1 MDENAL
7 LQMIEQ
13 AAREQWTDLDLA
25 NKGLTVL
32 PPQIGQVTSLRE
44 LHLSRNKLTTL
55 PAEIG
60 HLTSLR
66 DLGLGSNRLT
76 TLPAEIGRLKNLE
89 ELYLDWNRL
98 VSLPREIGNLTS
110 LVKLELHVNQLT
122 ALPAEIGHLKS
133 LNKLGLGSN
142 QLTTLPSEIGRLTS
156 LRELYLDNNPLTVL
170 PSAVL
175 QLKGLTRLDIAK
187 NGLTELP
194 AEIKQLSKLTM
205 LGLRGNRLTELPTE
219 IGALANLTDL
229 YLDGNQL
236 TRLPPGMGRLT
247 QLRVLYVYDNPGLLS
262 PPSEIVEQGTQA
274 VLSYLRAQL
283 QESGRQWV
291 SKLILVGE
299 GGVGK
304 TATLRSLRGEEFDPQ
319 LPTTHGIGIHP
330 LEFKHPTEADV
341 TMHLNC
347 WDFGGQ
353 QIYHATHQFFLTNR
367 SLFLL
372 VWATRQGFG
381 PGHLYYWLD
390 AIQARAPESPVLLVA
405 ARIDERDPKLPLSE
419 LRSKYPQ
426 IIGQCDISNK
436 PPQRGIDALR
446 GAIAHAAASL
456 PLMGEVWPA
465 TWLNAAEAIRARE
478 EKYLTPGA
486 LWKIMADHE
495 VPGND
500 AMVLARWL
508 HELGEI
514 LYFPDDEELSDMVIF
529 KPQWVS
535 EYISKV
541 LESEEVIRRSG
552 IFTRAPMDGLWR
564 DLEPAMRNHFLRL
577 MERFDLSYR
586 TPENQEISLVV
597 ERLPHDAPDYAPQW
611 NAIKEIPT
619 CREISMK
626 FRLNT
631 IPPGIPTWFIARSHR
646 FTTHTHWR
654 TGALFADGK
663 ERRHLALAH
672 AFPHERYLQ
681 LTVRGPQPH
690 NFFTLLRDGLEIT
703 LQRFPGLQIE
713 RLIPC
718 PGHKGEPCPQGF
730 KYEQLL
736 TRLERKPPK
745 FLIEC
750 PESQE
755 DVDVRLL
762 LFGLDSSTLDQV
774 LIEVQ
779 QSAEESAERHK
790 ELLTL
795 LQREFA
801 NDFRREQSKIESH
814 CPNVFVLHL
823 QTTSDWKKVLIGE
836 SLELQL
842 YCQAP
847 GCWHPT
853 NPKDGG
859 RYVIDQPA
867 RWLRALEPYVRR
879 MVSML
884 KFISP
889 IAGAWT
895 TWAAP
900 AYAALIKNDISL
912 MQELV
917 KALPTITETRDPG
930 LPIEETHDPERVGGA
945 ALRALRL
952 LLDEK
957 DPTQHWGG
965 LMKVLTPEGHYLW
978 LCKYHAVEYAR

>member
-1 MDENAL
+1 
-7 LQMIEQ
+7 LQ
-13 AAREQWTDLDLA
+13 
-25 NKGLTVL
+25 K
-32 PPQIGQVTSLRE
+32 
-44 LHLSRNKLTTL
+44 
-55 PAEIG
+55 
-60 HLTSLR
+60 
-66 DLGLGSNRLT
+66 
-76 TLPAEIGRLKNLE
+76 
-89 ELYLDWNRL
+89 
-98 VSLPREIGNLTS
+98 
-110 LVKLELHVNQLT
+110 
-122 ALPAEIGHLKS
+122 
-133 LNKLGLGSN
+133 
-142 QLTTLPSEIGRLTS
+142 
-156 LRELYLDNNPLTVL
+156 
-170 PSAVL
+170 
-175 QLKGLTRLDIAK
+175 
-187 NGLTELP
+187 
-194 AEIKQLSKLTM
+194 
-205 LGLRGNRLTELPTE
+205 
-219 IGALANLTDL
+219 
-229 YLDGNQL
+229 
-236 TRLPPGMGRLT
+236 
-247 QLRVLYVYDNPGLLS
+247 
-262 PPSEIVEQGTQA
+262 
-274 VLSYLRAQL
+274 
-283 QESGRQWV
+283 SGRQWV

-319 LPTTHGIGIHP
+319 LPTTHGIGIHS
-330 LEFKHPTEADV
+330 LELKHPTEADV

-372 VWATRQGFG
+372 AWDTRQGFG
-381 PGHLYYWLD
+381 RGNLYYWLD

-405 ARIDERDPKLPLSE
+405 AHIDERDPDLPLSE

-436 PPQRGIDALR
+436 PPQQGIEALR
-446 GAIAHAAASL
+446 DAIAHAAASL

-478 EKYLTPGA
+478 EKYLTPRA

-495 VPGND
+495 VSGD
-500 AMVLARWL
+500 DVMVLARWL

-529 KPQWVS
+529 KLQWVS

-552 IFTRAPMDGLWR
+552 IFTRAHMDGLWS
-564 DLEPAMRNHFLRL
+564 DLKFDMRNHFLRL

-597 ERLPHDAPDYAPQW
+597 ERLPRDVPDYAPQW
-611 NAIKEIPT
+611 NAMKERPT

-654 TGALFADGK
+654 TGALFVDGM
-663 ERRHLALAH
+663 ERRHLALVR
-672 AFPHERYLQ
+672 AFPYERYLQ
-681 LTVRGPQPH
+681 LTVRGTQPL

-703 LQRFPGLQIE
+703 LQRFPGLQME

-718 PGHKGEPCPQGF
+718 PGHNDELCLHEFDLANLEKAIQLDPPVLEIQCPISF
-730 KYEQLL
+730 KMVSV
-736 TRLERKPPK
+736 PG
-745 FLIEC
+745 
-750 PESQE
+750 
-755 DVDVRLL
+755 L
-762 LFGLDSSTLDQV
+762 LFGLHWLTQDAVLARLDV
-774 LIEVQ
+774 IRDESRQ
-779 QSAEESAERHK
+779 QHE

-801 NDFRREQSKIESH
+801 IIFQREQSKIESH
-814 CPNVFVLHL
+814 CPNVFVLRL

-836 SLELQL
+836 SMELQL

-859 RYVIDQPA
+859 RFVIDQPA
-867 RWLRALEPYVRR
+867 KWLRALEPHVRR
-879 MVSML
+879 MVSLL

-889 IAGAWT
+889 IAGALI

-900 AYAALIKNDISL
+900 EEYAALIRKDISL

-917 KALPTITETRDPG
+917 KALPTITKTPE
-930 LPIEETHDPERVGGA
+930 PIEETHDPERAGGA

-957 DPTQHWGG
+957 DPTHHWGG
-965 LMKVLTPEGHYLW
+965 LMKVLTAEGHYLW
-978 LCKYHAVEYAR
+978 LCQYHAADYNSRPS